1 MKELNEIKVSLL
13 KLAQRVTTALV
24 EQELKI
30 AACVT
35 LCDDDCNKNGK
46 SYISLVSFAASGVDE

>member
-1 MKELNEIKVSLL
+1 MKQLNEIKVSHL
-13 KLAQRVTTALV
+13 KPAQRVTTILL
-24 EQELKI
+24 EQEQKI

-46 SYISLVSFAASGVDE
+46 